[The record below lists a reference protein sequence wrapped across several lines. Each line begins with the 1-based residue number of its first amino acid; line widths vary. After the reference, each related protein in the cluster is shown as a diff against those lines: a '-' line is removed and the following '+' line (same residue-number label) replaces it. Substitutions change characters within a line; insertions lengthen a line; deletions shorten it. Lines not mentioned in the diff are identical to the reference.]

1 MDIDVIRQQFINTAE
16 RFLRKVEDHALG
28 SDPARLHQVSRT
40 VKNIIQQ
47 WENPLLVPLDE
58 LKRIDSTLTAIDYI
72 MSFNA
77 SIDVSLLAIKMGVS
91 DTSRGIMAQLQ
102 RDNLDYGS
110 KFKSALSNAATKIL
124 QTRTLDIAQ
133 VEILLRSILANNDQK
148 ISIPYLGPI
157 YSRIARRYVPLMN
170 ESTRREIYSLLMNKT
185 AGHLLETTEVPINPK
200 NLIYEQVLTSGQL
213 VPITPSMSR
222 NALFA
227 IFNDEYNMDQTLQE
241 NLARLSKNS
250 AILSKGKSES
260 SKKSRFN
267 IVFVSKVTRMAI
279 EFDSRPLFDQAF
291 IKRNNLEV
299 PKQAGLNDKVLT
311 RYTTTRVLSES
322 GATVPNYFYYDA
334 NVNANANA
342 DAGADANAD
351 ANADAGAD
359 ANVDANAIAHK
370 TLILE
375 SLVGNLFRIIG
386 DAREQNGEG
395 IDKYL
400 VPNERCQF
408 LVRGQ
413 SNRASQYHMRMENE
427 IFKNGQTDEVRQIV
441 SMYQTANTDLILADS
456 LRNKMARQ
464 LKEYV
469 IARYKVS
476 SQRLS
481 DVFAM
486 AVAALQDIMPIIKS
500 RSISSSTL
508 SMFLARL
515 FRLAGRIAALF
526 EPYESKLIA
535 DNTDSAE
542 KNRIVDKVMESTA
555 NEELFTMDE
564 TLNMMFLRRGQN
576 PFTSMESPKS
586 SNSIPPPA
594 ATNNP

>member
-1 MDIDVIRQQFINTAE
+1 MDIDIIRQQFISTAE

-28 SDPARLHQVSRT
+28 SDPARLHQVSRNI
-40 VKNIIQQ
+40 KDIIQQ

-58 LKRIDSTLTAIDYI
+58 LKRIDSTLTAIDCI

-110 KFKSALSNAATKIL
+110 KFKSVLSSTATKIL
-124 QTRTLDIAQ
+124 QTRTLDIGQ
-133 VEILLRSILANNDQK
+133 VEILLRSILANSDRK

-170 ESTRREIYSLLMNKT
+170 ESTQREMYSLLMNKT
-185 AGHLLETTEVPINPK
+185 AGRLLGTAEVPINPK

-213 VPITPSMSR
+213 VPITPSISR

-227 IFNDEYNMDQTLQE
+227 IFSDEYNMAQTLQE
-241 NLARLSKNS
+241 NLARLSKKS
-250 AILSKGKSES
+250 AVLSKEAES

-291 IKRNNLEV
+291 IQRNNLEV
-299 PKQAGLNDKVLT
+299 PKQVGLNDKVLT

-322 GATVPNYFYYDA
+322 GATVPNYFYYD
-334 NVNANANA
+334 V
-342 DAGADANAD
+342 GAP
-351 ANADAGAD
+351 
-359 ANVDANAIAHK
+359 K

-375 SLVGNLFRIIG
+375 SLVGNLFRIVG

-413 SNRASQYHMRMENE
+413 SNRASQYHARMEDE

-456 LRNKMARQ
+456 LRNKMAMQ

-469 IARYKVS
+469 VARYKVS

-526 EPYESKLIA
+526 EPYEPKLVA
-535 DNTDSAE
+535 DTTDSAE
-542 KNRIVDKVMESTA
+542 KNRIVDQVMQRA
-555 NEELFTMDE
+555 ADEELFTMDE
-564 TLNMMFLRRGQN
+564 TLNMMFLRRGTAT
-576 PFTSMESPKS
+576 PSGSLIPMEAEPPKS
-586 SNSIPPPA
+586 SSSVPPVE
-594 ATNNP
+594 TNNPSPPEALAKVKPRGEISPQDTDIRPGK